1 MARPLKQG
9 IDYFSFDVDFF
20 EDEKIEPISGE
31 FGIKGEIIVI
41 RLLCAV
47 YRNGY
52 FAMWNEQLKMTL
64 ANRCKVSSDL
74 IEQVVSRL
82 VKWGFVDESL
92 FNSAKIITSKGIQKR
107 FQEATRKRKYD
118 YSSLDYWL
126 LEAKKQVSSADN
138 PRIEEFIPPKT
149 PQSKVKE
156 SKVIISTNVD
166 CQNLKNS
173 DCKNL
178 PGKDNSETKSERINY
193 NEVVNTFHRIC
204 ISYPKVQKLTD
215 ARKDKIRTRIK
226 EFEKQF
232 KGTHYLIVLSGLFQK
247 MEDSDFMRG
256 NNKSNWR
263 ATFDWIFE
271 NGKNWVKTFE
281 GHYDNEKIQFGQQ
294 EKSKATYIVP
304 D

>member
-126 LEAKKQVSSADN
+126 LEAKKHVSSADN

-156 SKVIISTNVD
+156 SK
-166 CQNLKNS
+166 
-173 DCKNL
+173 
-178 PGKDNSETKSERINY
+178 GKYITIFFKGEERLIFSSLESLLNEILEDEACIEDLQRSAGSPYPTSEEIKE
-193 NEVVNTFHRIC
+193 
-204 ISYPKVQKLTD
+204 KVKEFFVKLTVD
-215 ARKDKIRTRIK
+215 GESEKERKSAIYHFKSWINREQDKKEIK
-226 EFEKQF
+226 ENKANLGLGEFIQDGKRFYGKVKPVEVPMDMPPRPSDRHYFNLSLKQWN
-232 KGTHYLIVLSGLFQK
+232 V
-247 MEDSDFMRG
+247 
-256 NNKSNWR
+256 
-263 ATFDWIFE
+263 
-271 NGKNWVKTFE
+271 
-281 GHYDNEKIQFGQQ
+281 
-294 EKSKATYIVP
+294 
-304 D
+304 